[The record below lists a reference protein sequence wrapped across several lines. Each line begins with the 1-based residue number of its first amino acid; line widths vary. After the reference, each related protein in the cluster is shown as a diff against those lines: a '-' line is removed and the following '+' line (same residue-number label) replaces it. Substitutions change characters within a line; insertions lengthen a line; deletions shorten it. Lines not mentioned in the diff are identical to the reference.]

1 MLLPFK
7 KGKFIMPGSKQSLDS
22 EALKKTGKC
31 KWRLFVSNKFRADG
45 KANRKTITVG
55 PCSEAQADK
64 LLQSFYLE
72 FSKQAPQNANRI
84 KFTEFAKIWLD
95 RHSKRLSPNTHNG
108 NKNAIEVRLRPYF
121 GNIKLKK
128 ISAEMIMEYINDLR
142 ANGDR
147 LDGRAGLISPASIF
161 GLYKI
166 LRSMLNKAREWGY
179 ITHNPIDD
187 IPRDKRPRPHYKV
200 KPILE
205 DSQLSILLQKLF
217 AMNENGTSIKN
228 QLFIYMA
235 LITGCRTG
243 ELLALSWG
251 DIDFESKKITIAKD
265 IYMQDGKT
273 LVQNR
278 TKGMT
283 SRIVYIDDLCV
294 NLLQKHKKYQSAW
307 LEARKMKNPNQYIF
321 VKRTTKANKAKEA
334 ELPGRECFHHF
345 LSKFLKKNGLPHIDI
360 HGLRR
365 TAASYS
371 VSNQVPL
378 TAIQSMLGHAS
389 MATTMI
395 YLRTLEKSRKEGVSA
410 LSNTYQDLM
419 SKDKSINKDS

>member
-1 MLLPFK
+1 
-7 KGKFIMPGSKQSLDS
+7 MPGSKQSLDL

-31 KWRLFVSNKFRADG
+31 KWRLSVSNKFRADG
-45 KANRKTITVG
+45 KANRKTMTVG

-64 LLQSFYLE
+64 LLQILYLE
-72 FSKQAPQNANRI
+72 FSKQSPQNANHIR
-84 KFTEFAKIWLD
+84 FSEFAKIWLE

-108 NKNAIEVRLRPYF
+108 YENAIEVRLKPYF
-121 GNIKLKK
+121 GNIKITK

-142 ANGDR
+142 ANGNR
-147 LDGRAGLISPASIF
+147 MDGRAGTIASARIF
-161 GLYKI
+161 ELYKI
-166 LRSMLNKAREWGY
+166 LRAMLNRAKEWGY

-228 QLFIYMA
+228 QLFIYLA
-235 LITGCRTG
+235 LVTGCRSG
-243 ELLALSWG
+243 ELLALSWN
-251 DIDFESKKITIAKD
+251 DINFESKKISITKD
-265 IYMQDGKT
+265 IYVQDGKT

-283 SRIVYIDDLCV
+283 SRIVYVDDRCID
-294 NLLQKHKKYQSAW
+294 LLHKHKTYQSAW

-321 VKRTTKANKAKEA
+321 IKRTTKANKTKEA
-334 ELPGRECFHHF
+334 ELPCRECFHHF
-345 LSKFLKKNGLPHIDI
+345 LSKFLKKNGLPHIDV

-371 VSNQVPL
+371 ISNQVPL
-378 TAIQSMLGHAS
+378 TAIQAMLGHAS
-389 MATTMI
+389 MSTTMI

-410 LSNTYQDLM
+410 LSNTYQNLM
-419 SKDKSINKDS
+419 STNKPDNKD